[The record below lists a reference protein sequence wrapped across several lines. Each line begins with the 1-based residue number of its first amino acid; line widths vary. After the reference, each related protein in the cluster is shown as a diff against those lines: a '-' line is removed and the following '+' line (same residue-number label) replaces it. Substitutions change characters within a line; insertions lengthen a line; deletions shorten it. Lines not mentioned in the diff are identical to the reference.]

1 MIESKIY
8 AFQPHFAAKKSLG
21 KLSKKA
27 QHIYQKAR
35 RGAMHKTLLILVVL
49 LLLQPGAAAAGV
61 ANTPFEQRCER
72 DMKPQLHVTSR
83 DEGYQIML
91 S

>member
-1 MIESKIY
+1 
-8 AFQPHFAAKKSLG
+8 
-21 KLSKKA
+21 
-27 QHIYQKAR
+27 
-35 RGAMHKTLLILVVL
+35 MHKTLLILVVL

-83 DEGYQIML
+83 DEGYQINNVISSRIL
-91 S
+91 NNRSQHH